1 MNWAST
7 LESGSFDIVDGC
19 IRLDWEK
26 KIKNELKQRDR
37 RSIWGGE
44 KMTCTR
50 ANSTVPPGRQKLLCV
65 ANPLL
70 LPTRSTTVASS
81 VAWFLEHGT
90 KPSPHE
96 TTTALSLFSNCC
108 PRRIILFNISF

>member
-1 MNWAST
+1 
-7 LESGSFDIVDGC
+7 
-19 IRLDWEK
+19 
-26 KIKNELKQRDR
+26 
-37 RSIWGGE
+37 
-44 KMTCTR
+44 MTCAG
-50 ANSTVPPGRQKLLCV
+50 ANSTAPPAKSSRV

-108 PRRIILFNISF
+108 PRRIILFNVSS